1 MTSWGDVTEAVPD
14 LAADVRARFEA
25 TGLALL
31 ATLRADGSPRIAGI
45 EPSYW
50 EGEMWLGMMWESR
63 KALDLR
69 RDPRFAM
76 HAATVDKDVADGD
89 ARISGRAIEVD
100 DEATKQGM
108 GKAFAEQTGFDPN
121 EHAPWHL
128 FRIDV
133 TELHHLGLVGGD
145 TLHIRWWTP
154 ERGLREADR
163 K

>member
-31 ATLRADGSPRIAGI
+31 ATLRADGSPRIAGV

-50 EGEMWLGMMWESR
+50 AGEMWLGMMWESR

-121 EHAPWHL
+121 EQAPWHL

-154 ERGLREADR
+154 EGGLREADR